1 MLRMMRRLSGG
12 KPSNSHAVPAT
23 ESPLCR
29 ADCPLQLD
37 GPFLDLHVRRVD
49 IDAVAGPD
57 TLVHHPDADIHA
69 PLQDIVSPRQRP
81 SAAVPA
87 LLIIWSI
94 FLTCASATAPV
105 SSFMRKLNPMV
116 LRSPTCTPVRFGVC
130 PWSCS
135 AKARQYSSSSSVT
148 TNPPS
153 PRCSASSALLPRRS
167 TAPADGSQVARR
179 DTLRSAARRACICA
193 AASSDPGR
201 SLSTRSCKALSRS
214 HFNEFLPL
222 PAFGPDGH
230 VRPRSVT
237 APILA

>member
-69 PLQDIVSPRQRP
+69 PLQDIVSPRERP
-81 SAAVPA
+81 AAAVPA

-105 SSFMRKLNPMV
+105 SSFMRKLNPMM

-153 PRCSASSALLPRRS
+153 PAVIVFRGAVDAKIPRYRSGSLVNPPCHLVIRWIAGGLARILLPAMRPCFLAIAAIA
-167 TAPADGSQVARR
+167 TR
-179 DTLRSAARRACICA
+179 DLAGLPSIVYWHECA
-193 AASSDPGR
+193 FTCG
-201 SLSTRSCKALSRS
+201 C
-214 HFNEFLPL
+214 
-222 PAFGPDGH
+222 
-230 VRPRSVT
+230 
-237 APILA
+237 